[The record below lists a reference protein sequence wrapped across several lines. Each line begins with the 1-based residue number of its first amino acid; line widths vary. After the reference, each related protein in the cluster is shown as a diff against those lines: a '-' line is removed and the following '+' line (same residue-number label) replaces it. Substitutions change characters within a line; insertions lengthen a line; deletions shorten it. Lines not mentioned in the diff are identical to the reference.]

1 MNRAGKKRLRK
12 PERRAMQLYL
22 APMEGITTYIFRN
35 AYHTHFGGA
44 DKYFT
49 PFLSNS
55 NMTRRDE
62 NEILPEHNCGMTV
75 IPQILTNRAEEFL
88 AIASRIADLGYDTV
102 NLNLGCPS
110 GTVVAKKRG
119 VGFLSDP
126 VALDRFL
133 DQIYE
138 ACPLR
143 ISIKTRIGISHLSE
157 WEDLLHIYRKYPI
170 EELIIHPRLQQ
181 DFYNGT
187 PHYSAYRLAG
197 QMLEGTAIPLCY
209 NGDIISSSDPE
220 TLSDE
225 LPGLSR
231 VMIGRGILMNPDLIG
246 ELHHTAFKTSFKERF
261 RSFHDEIYHGYREIM
276 SGDTPTLYKM
286 KDLWNFMGKNKRFPN
301 PDKLLKKIR
310 KAQTCSA
317 YDSAVSELLSCL

>member
-1 MNRAGKKRLRK
+1 MK
-12 PERRAMQLYL
+12 LYF
-22 APMEGITTYIFRN
+22 APMEGITTYLFRN
-35 AYHTHFGGA
+35 AYHAHFDGA

-62 NEILPEHNCGMTV
+62 SEILPEHNRGMTV

-88 AIASRIADLGYDTV
+88 AIARRVADLGYDTV

-119 VGFLSDP
+119 AGLLADP
-126 VALDRFL
+126 TSLDRFL

-138 ACPLR
+138 ACPLH

-157 WEDLLHIYRKYPI
+157 WEDLLRIYRKYPI

-187 PHYSAYRLAG
+187 PHYSAYRLAVE
-197 QMLEGTAIPLCY
+197 MLADTSIPLCY
-209 NGDIISSSDPE
+209 NGDIR
-220 TLSDE
+220 TLSEIDALRKE
-225 LPGLSR
+225 HPGLDA
-231 VMIGRGILMNPDLIG
+231 VMIGRGLIADPGMLCGGTNTDALEAFLNELMDEYEVAFSGCRNALFRMK
-246 ELHHTAFKTSFKERF
+246 ENWANLHDRF
-261 RSFHDEIYHGYREIM
+261 EDS
-276 SGDTPTLYKM
+276 
-286 KDLWNFMGKNKRFPN
+286 
-301 PDKLLKKIR
+301 DKLWKKMR
-310 KAQTCSA
+310 KTTDAAEFRRLS
-317 YDSAVSELLSCL
+317 SELLHTCPMK

>member
-1 MNRAGKKRLRK
+1 
-12 PERRAMQLYL
+12 MQLYL

-49 PFLSNS
+49 PFLANS

-88 AIASRIADLGYDTV
+88 AIARRIADLGYDTV

-119 VGFLSDP
+119 AGLLSNP
-126 VALDRFL
+126 VLLDRFL
-133 DQIYE
+133 DRIYG

-157 WEDLLHIYRKYPI
+157 WEDLLKIYRKYPI

-187 PHYSAYRLAG
+187 PHYSTYRLAV
-197 QMLEGTAIPLCY
+197 QMLDDTAIPLCY
-209 NGDIISSSDPE
+209 NGDITSSSDPE
-220 TLSDE
+220 TLADE
-225 LPGLSR
+225 LPVLPR
-231 VMIGRGILMNPDLIG
+231 VMIGRGVLMNPDLIG
-246 ELHHTAFKTSFKERF
+246 ELHHTDFEASFKERF
-261 RSFHDEIYHGYREIM
+261 RAFHDEIYQGYRGIM

-286 KDLWNFMGKNKRFPN
+286 KDLWNFMGKNKRFPD
-301 PDKLLKKIR
+301 PGKSLKKIR

>member
-1 MNRAGKKRLRK
+1 M
-12 PERRAMQLYL
+12 ELYL
-22 APMEGITTYIFRN
+22 APMEGITTYLFRN
-35 AYHTHFGGA
+35 AYHAHFGGA

-49 PFLSNS
+49 PFLSNR
-55 NMTRRDE
+55 NMTRRDV

-75 IPQILTNRAEEFL
+75 VPQILTNRAEEFL
-88 AIASRIADLGYDTV
+88 EIARRVADLGYDAV

-119 VGFLSDP
+119 AGLLTDP
-126 VALDRFL
+126 ASLDRFL

-143 ISIKTRIGISHLSE
+143 ISLKTRIGISRLSE
-157 WEDLLHIYRKYPI
+157 WEDLLRIYRKYPI

-187 PHYSAYRLAG
+187 PHYDAYRLAAE
-197 QMLEGTAIPLCY
+197 MLADTSIPLCY
-209 NGDIISSSDPE
+209 NGDIISASDPE

-225 LPGLSR
+225 LPGLNHI
-231 VMIGRGILMNPDLIG
+231 MIGRGVLMNPDLIG
-246 ELHHTAFKTSFKERF
+246 ELHHSVPDAPFKERF
-261 RSFHDEIYHGYREIM
+261 RAFHDEIYRGYREIM

-310 KAQTCSA
+310 KAQSCSA
-317 YDSAVSELLSCL
+317 YDSVVSELLSCL